1 MKKLLSLLL
10 CLCLCLTMLS
20 AFALTASAAE
30 PFTVYINGEKLGY
43 TPLNVNG
50 GTASLAYDNNTD
62 SLTVTL
68 ENCLI
73 GSSYDK
79 CGIYISA
86 EVENINLLLCGSNE
100 CESGVYVQRRDA
112 YDKGTLTVRSGST
125 KDGSLTVNGT
135 FTADIGTA
143 KFEAC
148 KVTITGANTMS
159 DYPVY
164 FHDKVVFGAPAVKG
178 GGEYTDVEFTV
189 DTNRAVGLH
198 ACQVVMNS
206 GIVNLTGA
214 KFGLW
219 ASGAHTCLTVN
230 GGIMECSGSEAAALL
245 NKYNNPDYPPYIF
258 NNGCGEYSNQKVSTF
273 SMTDTNESTVVI
285 HSWMS
290 DSKSD
295 LKVTGTAED
304 YNNFNIKTNAAKS
317 VCFRKTGA
325 TYVTFNAGEYGTV
338 NEAILCAANHAP
350 IGTMPVPAATTDNMV
365 FEGWYVGDSFTG
377 TFADETY
384 VVDGNTTFHALWKE
398 AEGGMPFTDV
408 KASDWFYNNVKY
420 CYIHSLMNGTN
431 TTVFSPDSN
440 TSRAMV
446 VTVLYRMEGSPTV
459 YDTESPFTDISK
471 DWYTDAVIWAS
482 NNGIVNGVAA
492 DKFAPNDNITREQ
505 LAAIMF
511 RYAGFRGYD
520 VSQIN
525 PLSSF
530 ADAASVND
538 YAVTPFG
545 WANKA
550 GLITGMS
557 VDGKDCLVPQG
568 NATRAQ
574 VAAILS
580 RFVKAFEGNQI
591 FSNDCFRVYVPG
603 TWQGNVVCHSQR
615 NAFGVSLSFYCKE
628 DYEKGFGGWLFSI
641 TVTDQD
647 YTELPHYEVLG
658 KLTKGSAS
666 FDVIKELPTGIE
678 FDYENGGECYL
689 AMSKDKEAAVNWL
702 DGINGWTFVPVS

>member
-30 PFTVYINGEKLGY
+30 PFTVYIDGEKLGY
-43 TPLNVNG
+43 TPLNVKNG

-68 ENCLI
+68 NNCRI

-86 EVENINLLLCGSNE
+86 KVENINLLLCGYNE
-100 CESGVYVQRRDA
+100 CESGVYVQRPDA
-112 YDKGTLTVRSGST
+112 YDKSTLTVRSGST
-125 KDGSLTVNGT
+125 KDGELKVNGT
-135 FTADIGTA
+135 FLADIGTA

-148 KVTITGANTMS
+148 KVTITGAHTMS
-159 DYPVY
+159 NYPVY
-164 FHDKVVFGAPAVKG
+164 FHGKVVFGSPAVKG
-178 GGEYTDVEFTV
+178 GGEYTDVDFTI
-189 DTNRAVGLH
+189 DTYRAVGLH
-198 ACQVVMNS
+198 ARQVVMNS

-214 KFGLW
+214 EFGLW
-219 ASGAHTCLTVN
+219 ASGAYTCLTVN
-230 GGIMECSGSEAAALL
+230 GGIMKCSGSEAAALL

-258 NNGCGEYSNQKVSTF
+258 NNGCGEDSNQKVSTF
-273 SMTDTNESTVVI
+273 SMIDTNESTFVI

-304 YNNFNIKTNAAKS
+304 YNNFTIKTNAAKS
-317 VCFRKTGA
+317 VCFRK
-325 TYVTFNAGEYGTV
+325 N
-338 NEAILCAANHAP
+338 
-350 IGTMPVPAATTDNMV
+350 
-365 FEGWYVGDSFTG
+365 S
-377 TFADETY
+377 
-384 VVDGNTTFHALWKE
+384 
-398 AEGGMPFTDV
+398 MPFSDV
-408 KASDWFYNNVKY
+408 KPSDWFYGNVNY
-420 CYIHSLMNGTN
+420 CYNHSLMNGTD
-431 TTVFSPDSN
+431 TTTFAPNSN

-446 VTVLYRMEGSPTV
+446 VTVLYRIEGSPTV
-459 YDTESPFTDISK
+459 FDTESPFTDISK

-482 NNGIVNGVAA
+482 NNGIVNGVAP
-492 DKFAPNDNITREQ
+492 DKFAPNANITREQ
-505 LAAIMF
+505 LAAIMY

-520 VSQIN
+520 VTQIN
-525 PLSSF
+525 SLSGF

-557 VDGKDCLVPQG
+557 VNGKDCLVPQG

-574 VAAILS
+574 VATILS
-580 RFVKAFEGNQI
+580 RFVKAFEGNLL
-591 FSNDCFRVYVPG
+591 FSNDCFRVNVPG

-628 DYEKGFGGWLFSI
+628 EYEKGFGGWLFSI

-647 YTELPHYEVLG
+647 YTQLPKYKVLG
-658 KLTKGSAS
+658 KLTKDSAS
-666 FDVIKELPTGIE
+666 FTVIKELPTGIE

-689 AMSKDKEAAVNWL
+689 AMSKDKDAAVNWL
-702 DGINGWTFVPVS
+702 DGINGWTFIPVF